1 MDGILLDVNNADT
14 LVNTLSVDKAK
25 DLIENGFIDGGMMPK
40 LRNCINSVQN
50 GVSEVAIVNGS
61 VRYNLISYF
70 ITKGKI
76 GTTISAKG

>member
-1 MDGILLDVNNADT
+1 
-14 LVNTLSVDKAK
+14 
-25 DLIENGFIDGGMMPK
+25 MPK